1 MNELN
6 DRQLH
11 KKFTKLGLKR
21 TALTR
26 KLFIM
31 IPEIEKRK
39 IYIKK
44 GCKNIQEY
52 ALKYAGLSYSAVRS
66 CITVL
71 NKANKFPLIA
81 SEIENVG
88 IYKADLALKIANKEN
103 EAIVVDKMKN
113 MSRSAFKLLV
123 SETKTHGFSDRKCDA
138 VPMKKSISLR
148 GESLKIFNR
157 LKFKLKNLNEEE
169 LILKILKIAESQ
181 IQQDTEKAHNRE
193 KTRSSL
199 GQKIAEKFLPAGI
212 SRYIPASLRN
222 DVIKRS
228 DGICQYPNC
237 SSKIDTF
244 HHIDR
249 FSENKSHKN
258 IIGLCKEHH
267 EFAHNNLMDEK
278 TLKFRF
284 EQGIRYFADFRRRE
298 IIGVGRGINS
308 G

>member
-26 KLFIM
+26 KLYIM
-31 IPEIEKRK
+31 IPEIERRK

-66 CITVL
+66 CITIL

-123 SETKTHGFSDRKCDA
+123 SEMKIHGFSDRKCDA
-138 VPMKKSISLR
+138 VPMKKSICIK
-148 GESLKIFNR
+148 GESLKIFNK
-157 LKFKLKNLNEEE
+157 LKFKNKNLNEDE
-169 LILKILKIAESQ
+169 LILKILKLAENQ
-181 IQQDTEKAHNRE
+181 MQQDMKI
-193 KTRSSL
+193 SSL
-199 GQKIAEKFLPAGI
+199 GHKTAKKFLPAGI
-212 SRYIPASLRN
+212 SRYIPASKRN
-222 DVIKRS
+222 EVIEKS
-228 DGICQYPNC
+228 DGLCQYPNC

-249 FSENKSHKN
+249 FSENKSHNN

-278 TLKFRF
+278 SLKFRF
-284 EQGIRYFADFRRRE
+284 EQGIRYFADFQKRE
-298 IIGVGRGINS
+298 IVSAVMEINS